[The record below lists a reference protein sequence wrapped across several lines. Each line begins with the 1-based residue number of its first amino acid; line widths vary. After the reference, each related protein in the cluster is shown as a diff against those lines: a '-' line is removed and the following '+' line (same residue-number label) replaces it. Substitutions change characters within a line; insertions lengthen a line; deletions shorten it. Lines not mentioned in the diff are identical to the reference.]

1 MHFKEYLEK
10 QKLRASTVNGHL
22 KDIERFKKWCGAN
35 TISYQQATYKH
46 LLKFI
51 QQATARGISK
61 STINIHLGSIKKYYD
76 YLILT
81 GERKD
86 NPATELRVKNNGKKV
101 LQNQLTPEELEQLYQ
116 HYKNKPEWKFRLKSS
131 KAAHAR
137 NTVLL
142 GLLVYQGLN
151 TTDIKNL
158 EINHINLNQASI
170 YIPSTARSNSRVL
183 KLQATQILPLQEFIK
198 NREGKLVEGNVQF
211 IFQWLIVL
219 IREIN
224 PKIQAIRHIRSNVII
239 NWLKQ
244 YNIRQVQ
251 YMSGHKHIGTTE
263 QYKEQDLKDLQE
275 QLNTFH
281 PMK

>member
-1 MHFKEYLEK
+1 MRFKEYLEK
-10 QKLRASTVNGHL
+10 QKLRTSTVNGHL
-22 KDIERFKKWCGAN
+22 QDIERFKKWCGAT

-46 LLKFI
+46 LLQFI
-51 QQATARGISK
+51 QQATARGVSK

-86 NPATELRVKNNGKKV
+86 NPANELRVKNSGKKV

-116 HYKNKPEWKFRLKSS
+116 HYKNKPEWKFRLKNS

-158 EINHINLNQASI
+158 ETSHVDLSQASI
-170 YIPSTARSNSRVL
+170 YIPSTARSNSRIL
-183 KLQATQILPLQEFIK
+183 KLQAPQILPLQEYTK
-198 NREGKLVEGNVQF
+198 DREGKLVEGNVQF

-219 IREIN
+219 IRELN

-251 YMSGHKHIGTTE
+251 YMAGHKHIGTTE

>member
-1 MHFKEYLEK
+1 MHFKEYLKK
-10 QKLRASTVNGHL
+10 QKLRTSTINGHL
-22 KDIERFKKWCGAN
+22 QDIERFKKWCGTN
-35 TISYQQATYKH
+35 SISHQEATYNH

-51 QQATARGISK
+51 QQATARGVGK

-76 YLILT
+76 YLVTT

-86 NPATELRVKNNGKKV
+86 NPASELRVKNNGKKI

-116 HYKNKPEWKFRLKSS
+116 HYKNKPEWKFRLKNS
-131 KAAHAR
+131 KVAHAR
-137 NTVLL
+137 NVVLL

-151 TTDIKNL
+151 TTDITKL
-158 EINHINLNQASI
+158 EINHVDLSQASI
-170 YIPSTARSNSRVL
+170 YIPSTARSNSRIL
-183 KLQATQILPLQEFIK
+183 KLQAPQILPLQEFIK
-198 NREGKLVEGNVQF
+198 ERKGRLIEGNVQF

-219 IREIN
+219 IRELN

-251 YMSGHKHIGTTE
+251 YMAGHKHIGSTE
-263 QYKEQDLKDLQE
+263 QYKEQDLQDLQE
-275 QLNTFH
+275 QLNKFH
-281 PMK
+281 PLK